1 MITINSSDFLIYND
15 NKDIFDIDIYK
26 SDKTITIK
34 NTHLVCPQFYFIKN
48 KDGFILSTEHKLKIN
63 GKKIFEPVLNI
74 KHSMWGIEDKFTK
87 MLNAAEPVLPYR
99 VIDNWAEICI
109 TKSGELTVKINDLS
123 KLYSVDIEDSY
134 PLIKVWAEKYQDIVS
149 DLCRQKKFIPTLTGG
164 CDTRILTYFW
174 RKFNLENY
182 RLRAVKKDGKNNI
195 EKGKIEISIAEKVI
209 KKLGMNLE
217 RLEEPPAGTFSM
229 CGTYTEAT
237 QKQILLN
244 DRQFVRNVI
253 NRCDFEWYQVQPF
266 VDDLYLMIKPH
277 RIFEMRV
284 LFMLLFCP
292 DLLDIEI
299 ISEAGQGVYS
309 FDYFKDV
316 VDDMRRLI
324 WKWKKNA

>member
-15 NKDIFDIDIYK
+15 GKDIFDIDIYRT
-26 SDKTITIK
+26 DKAITIK

-48 KDGFILSTEHKLKIN
+48 KDGFVLSTDHKLKEN
-63 GKKIFEPVLNI
+63 GRNVFSPVLNI
-74 KHSMWGIEDKFTK
+74 KHSMWGVAENFQK
-87 MLNAAEPVLPYR
+87 MLNSEKSELPYKI
-99 VIDNWAEICI
+99 IDNWSEICI
-109 TKSGELTVKINDLS
+109 SKNGELTVKENDLS

-164 CDTRILTYFW
+164 CDTRILTHFW

-209 KKLGMNLE
+209 KRLGMNLE
-217 RLEEPPAGTFSM
+217 RLEEPPVGTFSM

-244 DRQFVRNVI
+244 DRQFIRNVI
-253 NRCDFEWYQVQPF
+253 NRCCFEWYQVQPF

>member
-1 MITINSSDFLIYND
+1 
-15 NKDIFDIDIYK
+15 
-26 SDKTITIK
+26 
-34 NTHLVCPQFYFIKN
+34 
-48 KDGFILSTEHKLKIN
+48 
-63 GKKIFEPVLNI
+63 
-74 KHSMWGIEDKFTK
+74 
-87 MLNAAEPVLPYR
+87 
-99 VIDNWAEICI
+99 
-109 TKSGELTVKINDLS
+109 
-123 KLYSVDIEDSY
+123 
-134 PLIKVWAEKYQDIVS
+134 
-149 DLCRQKKFIPTLTGG
+149 
-164 CDTRILTYFW
+164 
-174 RKFNLENY
+174 
-182 RLRAVKKDGKNNI
+182 
-195 EKGKIEISIAEKVI
+195 
-209 KKLGMNLE
+209 MNLE

-299 ISEAGQGVYS
+299 ISEAGQGIYS

>member
-1 MITINSSDFLIYND
+1 MITINSSDFLIHND

-26 SDKTITIK
+26 SDRAITIK

-74 KHSMWGIEDKFTK
+74 KHSMWGIDDKFTK
-87 MLNAAEPVLPYR
+87 MLNATEPELPYKI
-99 VIDNWAEICI
+99 IDNWSEICI
-109 TKSGELTVKINDLS
+109 SKNGELTIKENDLS
-123 KLYSVDIEDSY
+123 KLYSVDIGDSY
-134 PLIKVWAEKYQDIVS
+134 PLIKVWAEKYSDIIS
-149 DLCRQKKFIPTLTGG
+149 DLCKKRKFIPTLTGG

-182 RLRAVKKDGKNNI
+182 RLRAVKKDGKYNI
-195 EKGKIEISIAEKVI
+195 EKGKIEINIAEKVI
-209 KKLGMNLE
+209 KRLGMNLE
-217 RLEEPPAGTFSM
+217 RLEEPPVGTFSM

-299 ISEAGQGVYS
+299 ISEAGQGIYS

-324 WKWKKNA
+324 WRWKKNA

>member
-15 NKDIFDIDIYK
+15 SKDIFDIDIYRT
-26 SDKTITIK
+26 DKAITIK

-48 KDGFILSTEHKLKIN
+48 KDGFVLSTDHKLKEN
-63 GKKIFEPVLNI
+63 GRNVFSPVLNI
-74 KHSMWGIEDKFTK
+74 KHSIWGIKGNFQK
-87 MLNAAEPVLPYR
+87 MLNSEKPELPYKI
-99 VIDNWAEICI
+99 IDNWSEICI
-109 TKSGELTVKINDLS
+109 SKNGELTVKENDLS

-164 CDTRILTYFW
+164 CDTRILSYFW

-229 CGTYTEAT
+229 CGTSPEAT

-284 LFMLLFCP
+284 LFILLFCP

>member
-1 MITINSSDFLIYND
+1 M
-15 NKDIFDIDIYK
+15 
-26 SDKTITIK
+26 ITIK
-34 NTHLVCPQFYFIKN
+34 NRNIEDDGKNIFDIKVGQSAEKIVIKNSHMVCPLFYLAKIE
-48 KDGFILSTEHKLKIN
+48 GGYILSTDHKLKEN
-63 GKKIFEPVLNI
+63 GRNVFSPVLNI
-74 KHSMWGIEDKFTK
+74 KHSMWGVEENFQK
-87 MLNAAEPVLPYR
+87 MLNSEKPELPYKI
-99 VIDNWAEICI
+99 IDNWSEICI
-109 TKSGELTVKINDLS
+109 SKNGELTVKENDLS

-164 CDTRILTYFW
+164 CDTRILTHFW

>member
-1 MITINSSDFLIYND
+1 MITINSSDFLICND
-15 NKDIFDIDIYK
+15 GKDIFDIDIYRT
-26 SDKTITIK
+26 DRAITIK

-74 KHSMWGIEDKFTK
+74 KHSMWGVEENFQK
-87 MLNAAEPVLPYR
+87 MLNSEKPELPYKI
-99 VIDNWAEICI
+99 IDNWSEICI
-109 TKSGELTVKINDLS
+109 SKNGELTVKENDLS

-174 RKFNLENY
+174 RNFNLENY
-182 RLRAVKKDGKNNI
+182 RLRAVKKDGKNNV
-195 EKGKIEISIAEKVI
+195 EKGKTEISIAEKVI
-209 KKLGMNLE
+209 KKFGMNLG

-299 ISEAGQGVYS
+299 ISEAGQGIYS
-309 FDYFKDV
+309 FDYFKDM

>member
-15 NKDIFDIDIYK
+15 SKDIFDIDIYRN
-26 SDKTITIK
+26 DKAITIK

-48 KDGFILSTEHKLKIN
+48 KDGFILSTDHKLKIN

-74 KHSMWGIEDKFTK
+74 KHSMWGIDDKFTK
-87 MLNAAEPVLPYR
+87 MLNSEKPELPYK
-99 VIDNWAEICI
+99 VMDNWAEICI
-109 TKSGELTVKINDLS
+109 TKSGELTVKENDLS

-174 RKFNLENY
+174 RKFNLEKY

-217 RLEEPPAGTFSM
+217 RLEEPPAGIFSI

-244 DRQFVRNVI
+244 DRQFVRNII

-277 RIFEMRV
+277 RIFEMRA

>member
-1 MITINSSDFLIYND
+1 MITIKNGNIKDD
-15 NKDIFDIDIYK
+15 GKDIFDIKIENTAGK
-26 SDKTITIK
+26 IVIK
-34 NTHLVCPQFYFIKN
+34 NRHIVCPLFYFTKVES
-48 KDGFILSTEHKLKIN
+48 GYILSTDHKLKES
-63 GKKIFEPVLNI
+63 GKDAFSPVLNI
-74 KHSMWGIEDKFTK
+74 KHSMWGAKENFQK
-87 MLNAAEPVLPYR
+87 MLNSEKPELPYK
-99 VIDNWAEICI
+99 VIDNWSEICLS
-109 TKSGELTVKINDLS
+109 KNRELTVKNNDLS

-134 PLIKVWAEKYQDIVS
+134 PLIKAWAEKYSDIVS

-174 RKFNLENY
+174 RNFNFENY
-182 RLRAVKKDGKNNI
+182 RLRAVKKDGKNNV
-195 EKGKIEISIAEKVI
+195 EKGKIEINIAEKVI
-209 KKLGMNLE
+209 KRLGMNLE
-217 RLEEPPAGTFSM
+217 RLEEPPAETFSM

-244 DRQFVRNVI
+244 DKQFVRNVI
-253 NRCDFEWYQVQPF
+253 NTCDFEWYQVQPF

-299 ISEAGQGVYS
+299 ISEAGQGIYT